1 MTFIEPKTIQ
11 ERLLYDPV
19 GTVVGIIV
27 VAIIVLM
34 LTGVIPVKIY
44 TACTGS
50 VC

>member
-19 GTVVGIIV
+19 GTVMGIV
-27 VAIIVLM
+27 VVSVIILI

>member
-19 GTVVGIIV
+19 GTVMGIIT
-27 VAIIVLM
+27 VALIVM
-34 LTGVIPVKIY
+34 ILTGIIPVKIY